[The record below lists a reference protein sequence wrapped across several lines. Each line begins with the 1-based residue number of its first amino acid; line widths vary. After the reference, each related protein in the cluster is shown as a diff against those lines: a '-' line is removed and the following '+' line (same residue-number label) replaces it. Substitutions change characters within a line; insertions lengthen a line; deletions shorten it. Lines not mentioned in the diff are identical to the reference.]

1 MAPHAARMTGTEAKW
16 SERVREWKSSG
27 RTAKEFAEGRE
38 FKASTLV
45 YWASCLRTG
54 AGGARRAQKREPRV
68 QMVRVVPRAVRAV
81 RADDTIV
88 VAIGSARVAVR
99 AGFDAALLREVVR
112 ALGEGR

>member
-1 MAPHAARMTGTEAKW
+1 MTGTEAKW

-54 AGGARRAQKREPRV
+54 VAARRRDEKREPRV
-68 QMVRVVPRAVRAV
+68 RMVRVVRSAVRAED
-81 RADDTIV
+81 AIV
-88 VAIGSARVAVR
+88 VAVGGARVAVR
-99 AGFDAALLREVVR
+99 AGFDAALLRQVVK
-112 ALGEGR
+112 ALGESR